1 MSTPLGRG
9 RHRHQSK
16 RRTSATISSADTS
29 NLKQLSENPR
39 RPFRARFHSS
49 PVTGF
54 LSPMWM
60 SSIDEEAGSDK
71 DDEDLLTPESNGEEI
86 DPFKILA
93 PYYDVGSCYFIKA
106 DSRSRYP
113 APRASSRRKILFG
126 ATSPPKLSTFPLSKA
141 ISPEIHGISVPSSWR
156 YSASCSLA
164 GTRAGVAAEAKVCST
179 RSTRA
184 YSAVSG

>member
-164 GTRAGVAAEAKVCST
+164 LS
-179 RSTRA
+179 A
-184 YSAVSG
+184 YFLPFNRQSNDPLS